1 MRHGGIFVRVS
12 PNRLRRTQEALGSS
26 SIHKT
31 DEKER
36 NDKIVNQETEES
48 PVSEVV
54 PAPNKIGEL
63 KRVAE
68 RRREDLLLKIEIC

>member
-12 PNRLRRTQEALGSS
+12 PNRLRRTHEALGSH
-26 SIHKT
+26 SIHKN

-54 PAPNKIGEL
+54 PAPEEVWKL
-63 KRVAE
+63 KGMIE
-68 RRREDLLLKIEIC
+68 RLREDQPLQIEIC